1 MRRTGRSPSGPG
13 SPGCPDLLRHVGG
26 PRSPLSPLFL
36 SFFEE
41 ECRAI
46 ANRLRLAAA
55 AAGGPGLSPGPGGE
69 GAPWLEAG
77 PVISTLLPGNGVA
90 GAGAPG
96 PAAAPRGLPR
106 PAGASTGAEPP
117 RAAEGPGAPGS
128 RLPALPAAAVEAGGP
143 GRPSRRLSTAIPVA
157 ASRSR
162 LRLPGK
168 VASPKRFCLGSA
180 PRQLARDATRRPK
193 ADGGSEGRQAAARA
207 APGAREQHGCGD
219 AAAAEQPAGARLCQE
234 LERVQSELERVKSEL
249 AARVAQCEAYRRT
262 ISRLRAQLRAAG
274 AWPQGAPGDG
284 TGVSGRD

>member
-128 RLPALPAAAVEAGGP
+128 RLPALP
-143 GRPSRRLSTAIPVA
+143 
-157 ASRSR
+157 
-162 LRLPGK
+162 
-168 VASPKRFCLGSA
+168 GSA